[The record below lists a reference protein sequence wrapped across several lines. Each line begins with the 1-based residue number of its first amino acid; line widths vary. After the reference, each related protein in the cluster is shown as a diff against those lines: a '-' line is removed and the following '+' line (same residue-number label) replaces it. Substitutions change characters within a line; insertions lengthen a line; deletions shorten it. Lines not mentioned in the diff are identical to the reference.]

1 MSFLSNFFGGPK
13 SGKIAKDRLQ
23 IVLMH
28 DRADISPEMMD
39 NLRRDIITVINNY
52 VEIDENRIEM
62 QLEKED
68 GSVALV
74 ANIPVMTVRR
84 ARRGLARQAD
94 ASDARDGMI
103 RA

>member
-1 MSFLSNFFGGPK
+1 MGFLKYLFSSGK

-39 NLRRDIITVINNY
+39 SMRRDIIAVINSY
-52 VEIDENRIEM
+52 IEIDEGNIDM
-62 QLEKED
+62 QLEREQ

-84 ARRGLARQAD
+84 TPRVRFTGKGMGAAQD
-94 ASDARDGMI
+94 A
-103 RA
+103 